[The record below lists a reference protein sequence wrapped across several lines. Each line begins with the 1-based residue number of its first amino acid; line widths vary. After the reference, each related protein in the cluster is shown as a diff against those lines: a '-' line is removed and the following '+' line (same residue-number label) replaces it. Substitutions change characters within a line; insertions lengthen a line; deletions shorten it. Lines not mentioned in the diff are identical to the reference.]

1 LHLKGI
7 YVKFIDSG
15 MNEQIKKNVAEVRNL
30 IRRAAEKSGR
40 KEGDITV
47 VGVSKRQP
55 VEKIYEAHRAG
66 IKIFGENRV
75 QELVSKISTAE
86 RDLNWHM
93 IGHLQGNK
101 ANKVVGKV
109 DMIQSID
116 SLNLIE
122 RLTALGEQRNYTSEI
137 LLQVNTSGEA
147 SKFGFQPE
155 QVENICE
162 AIENSK
168 YIVLKGLMTIGP
180 LTRDRGLI
188 SASFAKLR
196 SLYEGLKKYK
206 SSKINTTYLSMGMS
220 DDFEMAILEGSNLV
234 RIGTAIFG
242 PREAT

>member
-1 LHLKGI
+1 MIRLHLKGI
-7 YVKFIDSG
+7 YLKFIDSG

-30 IRRAAEKSGR
+30 IRHAAEKSGR

-122 RLTALGEQRNYTSEI
+122 RSA
-137 LLQVNTSGEA
+137 
-147 SKFGFQPE
+147 
-155 QVENICE
+155 
-162 AIENSK
+162 AIAGK
-168 YIVLKGLMTIGP
+168 
-180 LTRDRGLI
+180 
-188 SASFAKLR
+188 
-196 SLYEGLKKYK
+196 
-206 SSKINTTYLSMGMS
+206 
-220 DDFEMAILEGSNLV
+220 
-234 RIGTAIFG
+234 
-242 PREAT
+242 